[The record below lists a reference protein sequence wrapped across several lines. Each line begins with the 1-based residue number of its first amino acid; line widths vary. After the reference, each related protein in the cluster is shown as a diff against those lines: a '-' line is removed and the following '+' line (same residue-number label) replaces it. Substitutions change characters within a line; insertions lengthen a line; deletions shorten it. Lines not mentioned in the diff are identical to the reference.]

1 MAPQKLEPTS
11 EGDLIDRAIRRDWE
25 AIRAITTQHNRRLYR
40 IARRILRNDSEAEDA
55 LQAAYMK
62 AFAALS
68 GFRRDSSLTTWLT
81 RIVMNEALGRV
92 RERRSAVHLET
103 GRAIAGGQVIP
114 FPTLSAEADPERVMA
129 QRQIQ
134 ALMEKAI
141 DELPDAH
148 RVVLVARVI
157 EDMSLEETA
166 ELLGIRS
173 ETVKTRLHRARRLLR
188 EALERQSGPFLMNA
202 FPFDGWRC
210 ERMTQAVLEKILSK
224 G

>member
-1 MAPQKLEPTS
+1 MAHPEFHPPLAD
-11 EGDLIDRAIRRDWE
+11 DLIDRAIRRDPA

-40 IARRILRNDSEAEDA
+40 IARSILRDDDEAEEA
-55 LQAAYMK
+55 LQAAYMH

-68 GFRRDSSLTTWLT
+68 TFRRDASLGTWLT

-92 RERRSAVHLET
+92 RARRPAIRIET
-103 GRAIAGGQVIP
+103 GRALLAGQVIP
-114 FPTLSAEADPERVMA
+114 FPTLAVVADPERTMA

-134 ALMEKAI
+134 SLLEMAI
-141 DELPDAH
+141 DELPAVY

-157 EDMSLEETA
+157 EEMSPEETA
-166 ELLGIRS
+166 VLLGLRP

-188 EALERQSGPFLMNA
+188 EALERQAGPHLMNA

-210 ERMTQAVLEKILSK
+210 ERMTQAVIEKILSRP
-224 G
+224 

>member
-1 MAPQKLEPTS
+1 MATPKLEPTS
-11 EGDLIDRAIRRDWE
+11 VGDLIDRAILHDRE

-40 IARRILRNDSEAEDA
+40 IARGILRNDSEAEDA

-62 AFAALS
+62 AFSALS

-92 RERRSAVHLET
+92 RERRPAIHLET

-114 FPTLSAEADPERVMA
+114 FPTLSAEADPERAMA

-134 ALMEKAI
+134 VLMEKAI
-141 DELPDAH
+141 DELPDAY

-157 EDMSLEETA
+157 ENMSLEETA
-166 ELLGIRS
+166 ELLGIRP

-188 EALERQSGPFLMNA
+188 DVLERQSGPFLMNA

-210 ERMTQAVLEKILSK
+210 ERITQAVLERILAK